1 MDSLLRE
8 ASRSGNPAEISI
20 NPELL
25 RARTTATIAL
35 LDAEHNRILTRFL
48 TDWNFT
54 TKGDADILSGADL
67 RGANLAGAFFTDADL
82 KDANLEGA
90 NLESANLEGANLH
103 GARGVTNE
111 ELEQQASLE
120 GATMP
125 NGQKYEDWL
134 KASGAMRWGIVV
146 GAIVALIALLLH
158 RRRVRSGRRG

>member
-54 TKGDADILSGADL
+54 TKGDAGILSGADL
-67 RGANLAGAFFTDADL
+67 RDANLAGAFFTDADL
-82 KDANLEGA
+82 KDANLEG
-90 NLESANLEGANLH
+90 ANLEGANLH